1 MLESPHETLD
11 VCKICGGVETEG
23 EVITHISTADLQV
36 EAIKGGDLKKKK
48 NDLSS
53 SLAMW

>member
-11 VCKICGGVETEG
+11 VGKICGGVETEG